1 MMQFENAGTWQGG
14 PMKKSL
20 SLGKE
25 KFIVLYF
32 SEVDKIRL
40 NSIMGS
46 AKKIDVLLSNTNT
59 NPNPKINVVAM
70 TKEHQFFYGT
80 DTRGKPIW
88 AKGLLPRIR
97 VLERGYNRLAY
108 IY

>member
-1 MMQFENAGTWQGG
+1 MFVQFLIG
-14 PMKKSL
+14 
-20 SLGKE
+20 
-25 KFIVLYF
+25 
-32 SEVDKIRL
+32 L

-80 DTRGKPIW
+80 DTRGKPLIFLSNHPLW
-88 AKGLLPRIR
+88 DYAS
-97 VLERGYNRLAY
+97 E
-108 IY
+108 